1 MSTSAALLASAVA
14 GAGTLL
20 MRLAGV
26 TPLSRRLG
34 EVPWIRHVPLAVL
47 LVLAVSAVAGG
58 EVAVPSP
65 AVVAGTAVVAGA
77 AAWRAPL
84 LVSVVVGCGVYVA
97 VGVGWPGW

>member
-34 EVPWIRHVPLAVL
+34 DVPWMRHVPLAVL

-58 EVAVPSP
+58 GAAVPSP
-65 AVVAGTAVVAGA
+65 PVVLGTGVVVVA

-84 LVSVVVGCGVYVA
+84 LVSVVVGCGVYAV
-97 VGVGWPGW
+97 VGVWWPGW